1 MAEEKKIDNKT
12 MGDKETKSVDNK
24 MDTKTK
30 LRLVNDRIDVEK
42 QKMKNL
48 DELEELFVSLNK
60 NINKCVEL
68 LGRSIKGENIG
79 KKLSAIEENN
89 KVSFNKSIYNIN
101 SDREEVKNLL
111 SRLNDERD
119 EYQEMIRRENQI
131 ELEHELE
138 KEKESE
144 KEKEE
149 NKEEKE

>member
-12 MGDKETKSVDNK
+12 MNDKEDTKSVDNK
-24 MDTKTK
+24 IDTKTK
-30 LRLVNDRIDVEK
+30 LRLVNDRIDVER

-79 KKLSAIEENN
+79 RKLSAIEENN

-138 KEKESE
+138 KEEKKEDK
-144 KEKEE
+144 KE
-149 NKEEKE
+149 EEKE

>member
-12 MGDKETKSVDNK
+12 MNDKEDTKSADNK
-24 MDTKTK
+24 IDTKTK
-30 LRLVNDRIDVEK
+30 LRLVNDRIDVER

-79 KKLSAIEENN
+79 RKLSAIEENN

-138 KEKESE
+138 KEE
-144 KEKEE
+144 K
-149 NKEEKE
+149 KEEKKEEEKE

>member
-12 MGDKETKSVDNK
+12 MNDKEDTKSADNK
-24 MDTKTK
+24 IDTKTK
-30 LRLVNDRIDVEK
+30 LRLVNDRIDVER

-79 KKLSAIEENN
+79 RKLSAIEENN

-131 ELEHELE
+131 ELEQELE
-138 KEKESE
+138 KEEKKEDK
-144 KEKEE
+144 KE
-149 NKEEKE
+149 EEKE

>member
-12 MGDKETKSVDNK
+12 MNDKEDTKSADNK
-24 MDTKTK
+24 IDTKTK
-30 LRLVNDRIDVEK
+30 LRLVNDRIDVER

-79 KKLSAIEENN
+79 RKLSAIEENN

-138 KEKESE
+138 KEEKKEDK
-144 KEKEE
+144 KE
-149 NKEEKE
+149 EEKE

>member
-12 MGDKETKSVDNK
+12 MNDKEDTKSADNK
-24 MDTKTK
+24 IDTKTK
-30 LRLVNDRIDVEK
+30 LRLVNDRIDVER

-79 KKLSAIEENN
+79 RKLSAIEENN

-138 KEKESE
+138 KEEKKED
-144 KEKEE
+144 KKEE
-149 NKEEKE
+149 E

>member
-12 MGDKETKSVDNK
+12 MNDKEDTKSADNK
-24 MDTKTK
+24 IDTKTK
-30 LRLVNDRIDVEK
+30 LRLVNDRIDVER

-48 DELEELFVSLNK
+48 DELEELFVSLNR

-79 KKLSAIEENN
+79 RKLSAIEENN

-138 KEKESE
+138 KEEKKEDK
-144 KEKEE
+144 KE
-149 NKEEKE
+149 EEKE

>member
-1 MAEEKKIDNKT
+1 MAEEKKIDNKA
-12 MGDKETKSVDNK
+12 MNDKEDTKSADNK
-24 MDTKTK
+24 IDTKTK
-30 LRLVNDRIDVEK
+30 LRLVNDRIDVER

-79 KKLSAIEENN
+79 RKLSAIEENN

-138 KEKESE
+138 KEEKKEDK
-144 KEKEE
+144 KE
-149 NKEEKE
+149 EEKE